1 MRVPLSALLLLA
13 AASQVEAGAWP
24 REPGAVF
31 LSFSGA
37 LSTGAGTLLAPLTDI
52 RSASQVFA
60 EYGLSETWTLG
71 LDALR
76 ATGDDATLT
85 AELVSLRRPV
95 WRGDGGGIAAAELGL
110 GFLDDADGTQARIR
124 PGLSW
129 GRGFESP
136 RGGGWLG
143 VESSV
148 ELRLPSGDTAVK
160 ADFTA
165 GLKPTEAWMLIA
177 QVQTASTPTPTRSCA
192 WRPRSCGGSGPRAT
206 PSSVC
211 SAASP
216 ATTRSGSSSRSGS
229 ASSPSRRVC
238 GMAMLR
244 PLSGYSLP
252 PSSLSIRSS

>member
-1 MRVPLSALLLLA
+1 MRAPLSALLLLA

-31 LSFSGA
+31 LSFSST
-37 LSTGAGTLLAPLTDI
+37 LSTGAETLLAPLTDI

-85 AELVSLRRPV
+85 AGLVSLRRPV

-110 GFLDDADGTQARIR
+110 GFLDDADGTQARVR

-129 GRGFESP
+129 GRGFESL

-165 GLKPTEAWMLIA
+165 GLKPTDTWMLIA
-177 QVQTASTPTPTRSCA
+177 QVQTGLYPDADPIVRLAPSVVRRLGPKSHA
-192 WRPRSCGGSGPRAT
+192 QLGLLGSVAGDDAVGVKLAFWF
-206 PSSVC
+206 SF
-211 SAASP
+211 
-216 ATTRSGSSSRSGS
+216 
-229 ASSPSRRVC
+229 
-238 GMAMLR
+238 
-244 PLSGYSLP
+244 
-252 PSSLSIRSS
+252 

>member
-1 MRVPLSALLLLA
+1 MRAPLSALLFLTVA
-13 AASQVEAGAWP
+13 AQAEAGAWP
-24 REPGAVF
+24 REPGAFF
-31 LSFSGA
+31 LSISGT
-37 LSTGAGTLLAPLTDI
+37 LSTGAETLLAPMTDV

-60 EYGLSETWTLG
+60 EYGLSEAWTLG

-85 AELVSLRRPV
+85 AGLVSLRRPV

-110 GFLDDADGTQARIR
+110 GVLEDADGTQARVR

-129 GRGFESP
+129 GRGFESA
-136 RGGGWLG
+136 RGDGWLG

-177 QVQTASTPTPTRSCA
+177 QVQTGFYPDADPIVRLAPSVVRRLGDSTHA
-192 WRPRSCGGSGPRAT
+192 QLGLLGSLAGDDAVGLKLALWF
-206 PSSVC
+206 SF
-211 SAASP
+211 
-216 ATTRSGSSSRSGS
+216 
-229 ASSPSRRVC
+229 
-238 GMAMLR
+238 
-244 PLSGYSLP
+244 
-252 PSSLSIRSS
+252 

>member
-1 MRVPLSALLLLA
+1 MRAPLFALLLLA
-13 AASQVEAGAWP
+13 AAARTEAGAWP

-31 LSFSGA
+31 LSLSGT
-37 LSTGAGTLLAPLTDI
+37 LSTGAETLLAPMTDI

-60 EYGLSETWTLG
+60 EYGLSEDWTLG

-85 AELVSLRRPV
+85 AGLVSLRRPV

-110 GFLDDADGTQARIR
+110 GVIEDADGTQARIR

-129 GRGFESP
+129 GRGFEST

-148 ELRLPSGDTAVK
+148 ELRLPSADTALK

-177 QVQTASTPTPTRSCA
+177 QVQTGLYPDADPIVRLAPSVVRRLGASTHA
-192 WRPRSCGGSGPRAT
+192 QLGLIGSLAGDDAVGVKLAFWF
-206 PSSVC
+206 SF
-211 SAASP
+211 
-216 ATTRSGSSSRSGS
+216 
-229 ASSPSRRVC
+229 
-238 GMAMLR
+238 
-244 PLSGYSLP
+244 
-252 PSSLSIRSS
+252 